1 MDIYMDWEYFKSYLY
16 TVEDDNHVSTSTV
29 QKRKYSIKE
38 YISDKSDETT
48 EEKWSLYHVEP
59 HKKETYL
66 QRSVAMISVP
76 YLVYAIDWL
85 NIFDRLQQKK
95 QGMGEGSVQW
105 ADLMSQVASSPEPEF
120 LNF

>member
-1 MDIYMDWEYFKSYLY
+1 
-16 TVEDDNHVSTSTV
+16 
-29 QKRKYSIKE
+29 
-38 YISDKSDETT
+38 
-48 EEKWSLYHVEP
+48 
-59 HKKETYL
+59 
-66 QRSVAMISVP
+66 MISVP

-85 NIFDRLQQKK
+85 NIFDRLQQKE